1 METKK
6 KNQKHNKVD
15 AQQVQM
21 RFYQQATPMGP
32 VAPNA
37 PMYQGPTAEGL
48 LGTSRN
54 INPFAFTPFA
64 AVNPFQFAPG
74 VIGPFGLPVG
84 RIQPTPISPQEFQRL
99 QGPSISPGGEGL
111 PPEVLRRLNAIGALR
126 FFGGF

>member
-1 METKK
+1 MKAKK
-6 KNQKHNKVD
+6 KNQKHYKVD

-21 RFYQQATPMGP
+21 RFFQQATPMGP

-37 PMYQGPTAEGL
+37 PMFQGPTAEAP
-48 LGTSRN
+48 LGTVRN

-84 RIQPTPISPQEFQRL
+84 RIQPTPISPQEFQRR
-99 QGPSISPGGEGL
+99 QEPVSVPGALGL
-111 PPEVLRRLNAIGALR
+111 PPEVQRRIMGLEALR